1 MTDNHANSEA
11 DRSGRATAPSLR
23 YRVAKAI
30 YSKVAGWD
38 DFPFDDLMPTF
49 TAMFLEQADAV
60 IRELG
65 NLRQEP
71 HRFQCGSDGCS
82 RYRII
87 SDWTTDE

>member
-1 MTDNHANSEA
+1 MSD
-11 DRSGRATAPSLR
+11 LR
-23 YRVAKAI
+23 TRIAAAI
-30 YSKVAGWD
+30 YEASDEYTRKLMVNPRLPGCADVEGDSKPVC
-38 DFPFDDLMPTF
+38 FVL
-49 TAMFLEQADAV
+49 ADAV

>member
-1 MTDNHANSEA
+1 MTDSLRDRIAAVLGANSHMSRELQ
-11 DRSGRATAPSLR
+11 DHL
-23 YRVAKAI
+23 
-30 YSKVAGWD
+30 
-38 DFPFDDLMPTF
+38 
-49 TAMFLEQADAV
+49 ADAV

-87 SDWTTDE
+87 SDWTTDD

>member
-1 MTDNHANSEA
+1 MTD
-11 DRSGRATAPSLR
+11 SLR
-23 YRVAKAI
+23 DRITAALRNMT
-30 YSKVAGWD
+30 G
-38 DFPFDDLMPTF
+38 DLTYE
-49 TAMFLEQADAV
+49 AMADAV

-87 SDWTTDE
+87 SDWTTDD

>member
-23 YRVAKAI
+23 DRIADVLADEFKRQGYACEWAV
-30 YSKVAGWD
+30 
-38 DFPFDDLMPTF
+38 L
-49 TAMFLEQADAV
+49 ADAV

>member
-1 MTDNHANSEA
+1 MIGEPLMSDLRTRIEAILWANWEE
-11 DRSGRATAPSLR
+11 TAPSGSF
-23 YRVAKAI
+23 VE
-30 YSKVAGWD
+30 
-38 DFPFDDLMPTF
+38 M
-49 TAMFLEQADAV
+49 ADAV